1 MLLITAGAIDGTV
14 RLWDP
19 SGDRP
24 RSKVLPVIPRNAQWL
39 CGIALSP
46 EGRHLAVCNPNG
58 TVYVLRLAKAGEV
71 FQVPAGDE
79 K

>member
-19 SGDRP
+19 SGDHPRP
-24 RSKVLPVIPRNAQWL
+24 KVLPVIPRNVQWL
-39 CGIALSP
+39 HGIALSP
-46 EGRHLAVCNPNG
+46 EGRHLAVTNPNG
-58 TVYVLRLAKAGEV
+58 TVYVLRLAQPGEL
-71 FQVPAGDE
+71 FQVPAEGP